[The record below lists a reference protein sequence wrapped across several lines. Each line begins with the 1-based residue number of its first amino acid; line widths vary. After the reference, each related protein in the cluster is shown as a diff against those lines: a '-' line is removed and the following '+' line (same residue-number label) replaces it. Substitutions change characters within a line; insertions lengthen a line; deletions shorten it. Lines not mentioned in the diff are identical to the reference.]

1 MDRRTWHVIL
11 PIVAALILV
20 WLAQLRRGADS
31 PLPPGPSVHLALGNP
46 SGATNDLGQP
56 DNYLLEKPQYAL
68 SYNNAAGT
76 PNWVAWRLEYD
87 DIGGAPRAQFY
98 PDPDLPRFFQHVVP
112 HDYTETGFDRGHLCP
127 HGDRTGSPAAAA
139 ATFAMTNMIPQAPSL
154 NRKAWA
160 DFEIYCRDLVRRHHD
175 LLYIVAGPQGRGGSG
190 SRGWADTIADGK
202 VTVPAKC
209 WKVVAVVEG
218 GAGGTE
224 ETGVPTRL
232 IAVVMPNVQAI
243 GHGWA
248 KYRVSVDAVEELTG
262 YHFFDR
268 VSADVIGPLK
278 AMVDNKHVPPARPTH
293 FED

>member
-1 MDRRTWHVIL
+1 MGAGTARRISSGSSTASRSVASAAGGGHPADAHLGDGRVGFGDWCHGASSSPAYGHSGEVQRAGPERKAAPAGFKYYGGEQTARNSPRSSVMDRRTWHVIL

-31 PLPPGPSVHLALGNP
+31 PLHRGRVSIWPS
-46 SGATNDLGQP
+46 ATRAASPNDLGQP
-56 DNYLLEKPQYAL
+56 DNYLLEKPHYAL

-87 DIGGAPRAQFY
+87 DIGGAPRSQFY

-160 DFEIYCRDLVRRHHD
+160 DFEIYCRDLVRR
-175 LLYIVAGPQGRGGSG
+175 
-190 SRGWADTIADGK
+190 
-202 VTVPAKC
+202 
-209 WKVVAVVEG
+209 
-218 GAGGTE
+218 
-224 ETGVPTRL
+224 
-232 IAVVMPNVQAI
+232 
-243 GHGWA
+243 
-248 KYRVSVDAVEELTG
+248 
-262 YHFFDR
+262 
-268 VSADVIGPLK
+268 
-278 AMVDNKHVPPARPTH
+278 PP
-293 FED
+293 